1 MNSPWGHRWG
11 PSPGGFRPRRRPTL
25 GRRIATSGHG
35 YGGDPAR
42 SRAAHRARARGEAGY
57 RSRVEGENQTEGLE
71 PRSEFPDASV
81 DPTEA
86 RKATVRRF
94 GRSDRSA
101 PREGRLKNGLG
112 PSGGSEKLSFM
123 IARFA
128 TTLPWSCRSTSLSL
142 MIGYTANSKYLF
154 HANPFSSRLRTT
166 ISAAGAAEKPM
177 AHEKPTCGPG
187 LLQRLVRPLSA
198 HAGAAQSTA
207 GLGPCTGGSDP
218 RTPPPAPPPPEPPA
232 AA

>member
-1 MNSPWGHRWG
+1 MMTQSTSLSGAICRPQMSIKERSPRSAP
-11 PSPGGFRPRRRPTL
+11 PSGSSRSALTPPGGWSSFIGSPNNLRASVRR
-25 GRRIATSGHG
+25 H
-35 YGGDPAR
+35 R
-42 SRAAHRARARGEAGY
+42 SRLIRGC
-57 RSRVEGENQTEGLE
+57 
-71 PRSEFPDASV
+71 
-81 DPTEA
+81 
-86 RKATVRRF
+86 F

-128 TTLPWSCRSTSLSL
+128 TTLSWSCRSTSLLL

-166 ISAAGAAEKPM
+166 SSAAGAAEKPM

-187 LLQRLVRPLSA
+187 LMQRLARPLSA

-207 GLGPCTGGSDP
+207 GHGPCTGGRDP
-218 RTPPPAPPPPEPPA
+218 RTPPPTPPPPEPQA